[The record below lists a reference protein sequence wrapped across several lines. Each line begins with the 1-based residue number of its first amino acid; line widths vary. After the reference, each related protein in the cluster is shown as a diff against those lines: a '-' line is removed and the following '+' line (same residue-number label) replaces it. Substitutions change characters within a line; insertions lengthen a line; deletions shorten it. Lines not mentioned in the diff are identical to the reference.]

1 VTQYA
6 TRTTQYAWAAVLAI
20 LMLSVPAALSA
31 RPELRELDDSVPRS
45 ARTGEQYTFHIQYR
59 DSAGDRPVEAMLV
72 TEGPDG
78 VHRWPA
84 EGIGARTVNYKN
96 PTILDFTA
104 GPFPSGDYHAHF
116 EVASVADKVR
126 YPATGSGLLFTVEDV
141 LLKWIELIIGLA
153 VALLFLPLITFVLV
167 RSVNPS
173 SDPSRAARFGL
184 LVGIVASYALFVFL
198 FSALYALP
206 WIIVIGILALG
217 LLFALA
223 PRRV

>member
-1 VTQYA
+1 VTKYG
-6 TRTTQYAWAAVLAI
+6 TRNTHYAWCAALTLVMMA
-20 LMLSVPAALSA
+20 VPAAVFA
-31 RPELRELDDSVPRS
+31 RPELREVDDSVPRS
-45 ARTGEQYTFHIQYR
+45 ARTGEQYPFHIQYQ
-59 DSAGDRPVEAMLV
+59 DPVGDRPVDAVLV
-72 TEGPDG
+72 TEGPSG

-84 EGIGARTVNYKN
+84 EGLGARTVNYKN
-96 PTILDFTA
+96 PTTLDFMA

-126 YPATGSGLLFTVEDV
+126 YPATGGLLFTVEDV

-167 RSVNPS
+167 RSVNPN

-198 FSALYALP
+198 FHALYEMP

>member
-1 VTQYA
+1 MA
-6 TRTTQYAWAAVLAI
+6 KNGRDWLWRAAVLTL
-20 LMLSVPAALSA
+20 LMMAGLPGVSA
-31 RPELRELDDSVPRS
+31 RPELREVDDSVPRS
-45 ARTGEQYTFHIQYR
+45 ARTGEKYTFHIQYK
-59 DSAGDRPVEAMLV
+59 DSTGDRPEEATLV

-78 VHRWPA
+78 VRRWPA
-84 EGIGARTVNYKN
+84 EGIGARTVNYRN
-96 PTILDFTA
+96 PTVLDFLA
-104 GPFPSGDYHAHF
+104 GPFPSGEYRAHF
-116 EVASVADKVR
+116 EVASVADKAR

-141 LLKWIELIIGLA
+141 LLKWIELVIGLA

-206 WIIVIGILALG
+206 WIIVVGILALG